1 MPLNHCHPGPVLWL
15 IPFIWPWKLQIARSK
30 RSKPTLSKMHIAS
43 LAVFGTVVRATYPDF
58 ICPCLSFGCC
68 VFQCAPLS
76 SRNPSAAC
84 TEESS
89 PPLGHM
95 GQDKFTH
102 IREHVEINI
111 CSIAC
116 RSPAFCK
123 LLPGWCSL
131 GLKHRKNARMT
142 EIQKPL
148 YYPQLHC
155 NDNQMHATTLLN
167 CSCTM
172 VRTIHYII
180 LATCGGHAR
189 TTFFMYTNV
198 DKIFLLAPLAPMEI
212 MAPVIGAL
220 FQAPPPRFWGGCHD
234 YPPLLKRNTDFPRP
248 HMQLKPRALRFRG
261 LFATTDVGR
270 VTQDPCGPRVLGF
283 IQMGQL

>member
-15 IPFIWPWKLQIARSK
+15 IPFIWPWKLQVARSK

-102 IREHVEINI
+102 IHEHVEINI

-131 GLKHRKNARMT
+131 GLLKWLEFSLTLHWTRECLVLAGALGTAPHVYFAAVTIVAHCLKGSVCVFCTLEAHPCPLKTRVT
-142 EIQKPL
+142 ELLALFGLDPL
-148 YYPQLHC
+148 YGF
-155 NDNQMHATTLLN
+155 NSINTLL
-167 CSCTM
+167 
-172 VRTIHYII
+172 
-180 LATCGGHAR
+180 
-189 TTFFMYTNV
+189 
-198 DKIFLLAPLAPMEI
+198 
-212 MAPVIGAL
+212 
-220 FQAPPPRFWGGCHD
+220 
-234 YPPLLKRNTDFPRP
+234 
-248 HMQLKPRALRFRG
+248 
-261 LFATTDVGR
+261 
-270 VTQDPCGPRVLGF
+270 
-283 IQMGQL
+283 